1 MHNSESKSASHIV
14 GVSLITLVISACQTI
29 PLENDQTLLPE
40 TQSVTDS
47 SSLDQLKIQP
57 DAILEAQTE
66 TSITVYEFND
76 VWERIKSGFQ
86 LAKAYEHPA
95 VTKQVLTYADTQ
107 YLFDLIAERSSH
119 FLYWI
124 VEEIEHR
131 GLPME
136 LALVPV
142 VESMFNPNAYSQQ
155 RAVGLWQFMAPT
167 ARSFGLQ
174 SDWWYDA
181 RRDPRESTK
190 AALNYLQKL
199 YDQFNNDWLLALA
212 AYNTGDGNVRRA
224 IRRSGKSATEIQFW
238 ELSLA
243 NETRLYVPRI
253 LALASVIS
261 NTPYFEITL
270 QEIANKEPLAII
282 DIGAQIDLAQAA
294 KLAKMDYAEF
304 RALNPGYLQWATHP
318 DSPQTLAV
326 PKDKAVTLL
335 TALKGVD
342 KQNLVTWDRYKIVPG
357 DTLSGIARKL
367 NTRVDI
373 LITVNQLPDTRIIAG
388 DSLLVPRIGDASL
401 LVDLPNTYSSKRI
414 TITVPPN
421 YTVQRGDN
429 LWSIARR
436 FDLRSK
442 EIAEWNSLSLDSLL
456 HPGQILN
463 FQIIDSVTDFS
474 DSSTTSDTNDT
485 LEYYQV
491 RTGDSMTSIAK
502 QFNVELDK
510 LLKWNAITSSDLI
523 FPGQQIKIYS
533 PLIETQIKFLK
544 HGGQQRYPTTN

>member
-1 MHNSESKSASHIV
+1 MHNSESKSALHIV
-14 GVSLITLVISACQTI
+14 CVSLITLAVSACQTLS
-29 PLENDQTLLPE
+29 LETDEILPSE
-40 TQSVTDS
+40 TQSVTDRS
-47 SSLDQLKIQP
+47 SRDQLKIQP

-66 TSITVYEFND
+66 ASITVYEFND

-95 VTKQVLTYADTQ
+95 VTKQVLTYADNQ
-107 YLFDLIAERSSH
+107 YLFDLIAERSSP

-136 LALVPV
+136 LALVPI

-199 YDQFNNDWLLALA
+199 YEQFNKDWLLALA

-224 IRRSGKSATEIQFW
+224 IRRNGKSPTEIQFW
-238 ELSLA
+238 DLSLA
-243 NETRLYVPRI
+243 SETRLYVPRI

-261 NTPYFEITL
+261 NTPYFKITL
-270 QEIANKEPLAII
+270 QEIANKDPLVII

-294 KLAKMDYAEF
+294 KLAQMDYAKF

-326 PKDKAVTLL
+326 PKDKAVILL
-335 TALKGVD
+335 AGLKAFD

-373 LITVNQLPDTRIIAG
+373 LKTVNQLPSTRIIAG
-388 DSLLVPRIGDASL
+388 NSLLVPRTGDVSL
-401 LVDLPNTYSSKRI
+401 LGDLPNIYNQKRI
-414 TITVPPN
+414 SIKVPLN
-421 YTVQRGDN
+421 YTVRRGDN

-442 EIAEWNSLSLDSLL
+442 EIAEWNNLSLDSLL

-463 FQIIDSVTDFS
+463 FQIIDSVTASS
-474 DSSTTSDTNDT
+474 DSGDNNDI
-485 LEYYQV
+485 LQYYHV
-491 RTGDSMTSIAK
+491 RTGDSMTSIAE
-502 QFNVELDK
+502 QFNAELDK
-510 LLKWNAITSSDLI
+510 LLKWNAITSNDVI

-533 PLIETQIKFLK
+533 SQD
-544 HGGQQRYPTTN
+544 TTPN